1 MSHKMRLGPIAIF
14 FTIVAAVLAT
24 LAILTISTS
33 RADVALAQRFAQTT
47 AVRYALEADG
57 NRFLAVLEESPG
69 DVASMDGVEV
79 LENGNYQYTTGKD
92 DYHLTVEVSQDP
104 TQGTYEIVSWKMN
117 KDWDERDAM
126 GELWGG

>member
-92 DYHLTVEVSQDP
+92 DYHLTVEVSQDT

>member
-33 RADVALAQRFAQTT
+33 RADVVLAQRFAQTT
-47 AVRYALEADG
+47 SVRYTLEADG
-57 NRFLAVLEESPG
+57 NRFLAVLAESPG
-69 DVASMDGVEV
+69 DVAAMNGVEV
-79 LENGNYQYTTGKD
+79 LENGNYQYTAEKD
-92 DYHLTVEVSQDP
+92 AYHLTIEVSQNQDL
-104 TQGTYEIVSWKMN
+104 GTYEVVSWKMS
-117 KDWDERDAM
+117 KDWDESDAM